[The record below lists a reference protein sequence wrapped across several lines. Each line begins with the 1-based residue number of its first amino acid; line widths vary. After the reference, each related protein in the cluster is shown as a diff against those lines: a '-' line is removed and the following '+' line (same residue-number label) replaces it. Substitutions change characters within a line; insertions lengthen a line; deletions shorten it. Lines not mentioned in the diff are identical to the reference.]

1 MSPNKELVKIHI
13 DMLKSKIKI
22 ENLKLKKDPN
32 NEFIKGRISA
42 FELSLYIAK
51 DLKKDI
57 K

>member
-1 MSPNKELVKIHI
+1 MNPNKELVKIHI